1 MTRAPAA
8 ADGSREA
15 AADRLA
21 RWTAGYRPQP
31 GVHDAFMDGEGRV
44 RGAWPNL
51 LGRLGAMGEPEIA
64 ARFASAERH
73 IRDAGISYRIYG
85 DQRDHAW
92 PLGSMPLVIED
103 AEWRALSAG
112 IVERAGL
119 MEWILSDVYG
129 AGRLVADGLLPAA
142 AVAGSPE
149 FLRPL
154 HGVSPPGGRWLKLY
168 AADIARGADGRWRV
182 LADRTQAPSGPGYA
196 LENRLVLTRAFPDL
210 YADLHVERLARFF
223 QAFRE
228 GLIVGAQRSDPRIC
242 LLTSGPSSSTYV
254 EQAALARY
262 LGLLLVEGDDLVAQD
277 GVLHVRTVSGLKR
290 ADVLWRR
297 IDSDYVDPLELNPGS
312 RLGVPGLIEA
322 LRAGNLVVGNMPGS
336 GILESGALGPYLPAI
351 ARHVLGRDLDLSG
364 PRSWWCGDPDALAHV
379 RDALGSLTLRPM
391 ATPGRGMTRDAILGP
406 HALGAERERLVE
418 ALRDRP
424 FDYVAEE
431 SAPLSTTPG
440 WERGPDGL
448 RLVPRPFVLRVF
460 AAATADGWRVMPGG
474 FCRISERPD
483 VAPIEMRAGIKSAD
497 VWILSDRPVEPV
509 SLIQQGAP
517 RVRRIAGHLPS
528 RAADNLFWFGRYL
541 ERAEAVI
548 RLVVA
553 HLGSVG
559 DAVIAD
565 MAGDAKAPTALR
577 IRALLDEWGA
587 ISAPDLPTAELARE
601 ALCGRETRGSALS
614 HGLSAQAN
622 AASLRERLSGEA
634 WRVLAD
640 LRDALDVDEDQMQ
653 AEAQLLGLAQR
664 ALGHIAALSGLAQEN
679 MNRTA
684 GWHFVDLGRRIERAI
699 NTCALALRFA
709 GDEAGAEDL
718 GVMLSLC
725 DSHITFGARYMH
737 GVALD
742 PVRDMVL
749 LDAFNPRSVAF
760 QIEAIVSH
768 LDDLPALR
776 ADGLPETHRRLAL
789 QLRAEFSTG
798 EAVDFDGASLARLE
812 ASFEA
817 LADAVA
823 GRYFPNGPHA
833 LRPEKLVGL
842 A

>member
-1 MTRAPAA
+1 MTPPP
-8 ADGSREA
+8 GSAHETPSQRI
-15 AADRLA
+15 A
-21 RWTAGYRPQP
+21 RWTAGYRPHA
-31 GVHDAFMDGEGRV
+31 GVPDEFMDDQGRV
-44 RGAWPNL
+44 KGAWPRVL
-51 LGRLGAMGEPEIA
+51 DRLGAMDESEIG

-73 IRDAGISYRIYG
+73 IRDAGVSYRIYG

-92 PLGSMPLVIED
+92 PLGSMPLVIEED
-103 AEWRALSAG
+103 EWRSLSEG

-119 MEWILSDVYG
+119 MEWVLSDIYG
-129 AGRLVADGLLPAA
+129 AGSLVAQGLLPAA

-154 HGVSPPGGRWLKLY
+154 HGVAPPGGRWLKLY
-168 AADIARGADGRWRV
+168 AADIGRGPDGRWRV
-182 LADRTQAPSGPGYA
+182 LADRTQSPSGPGYA

-210 YADLHVERLARFF
+210 YTDLHVERLASFF

-228 GLIVGAQRSDPRIC
+228 GLAVGAQRSDPRIC
-242 LLTSGPSSSTYV
+242 LLTSGPMSSTYV

-262 LGLLLVEGDDLVAQD
+262 LGLLLVEGDDLVTQD

-297 IDSDYVDPLELNPGS
+297 IDSDYMDPLELNPAS
-312 RLGVPGLIEA
+312 RLGVPGLVEA
-322 LRAGNLVVGNMPGS
+322 LRGGHLVVGNMPGS
-336 GILESGALGPYLPAI
+336 GILESGALSPYLGGI
-351 ARHVLGRDLDLSG
+351 ARHVLGHGLSLPG

-379 RDALGSLTLRPM
+379 RDHLDGLTLRPV
-391 ATPGRGMTRDAILGP
+391 ATPGKGMARDAILGP
-406 HALGAERERLVE
+406 HALEAERERLVS

-424 FDYVAEE
+424 FDFVAEE
-431 SAPLSTTPG
+431 AAPLSTTPG
-440 WERGPDGL
+440 WERGPGGL
-448 RLVPRPFVLRVF
+448 RLVPRPFVMRVF
-460 AAATADGWRVMPGG
+460 AAATPEGWRVMPGG

-497 VWILSDRPVEPV
+497 VWVLSNRPVESV

-528 RAADNLFWFGRYL
+528 RAADNLFWFGRYV
-541 ERAEAVI
+541 ERAEIVI
-548 RLVVA
+548 RLVIA

-559 DAVIAD
+559 DAVVAD
-565 MAGDAKAPTALR
+565 LAGDAKAPTALR

-587 ISAPDLPTAELARE
+587 ISAPDLPTVAIARE
-601 ALCGRETRGSALS
+601 ALCGRKTHGSALA
-614 HGLSAQAN
+614 HGLSARDN
-622 AASLRERLSGEA
+622 AASLRERLSSEA
-634 WRVLAD
+634 WRVLTD
-640 LRDALDVDEDQMQ
+640 LRDALDHDDGEARSE
-653 AEAQLLGLAQR
+653 AELLGLAER
-664 ALGHIAALSGLAQEN
+664 ALSHIAALSGLAGEN

-699 NTCALALRFA
+699 NTSALAVRFA

-718 GVMLSLC
+718 AVMLSLC
-725 DSHITFGARYMH
+725 DSHITYGARYMH

-760 QIEAIVSH
+760 QIEAIVRH
-768 LDDLPALR
+768 LDELPALR
-776 ADGLPETHRRLAL
+776 ADGLPEPHRRLAL

-798 EAVDFDGASLARLE
+798 EAVDFESATLARLE
-812 ASFEA
+812 ASFES
-817 LADAVA
+817 LADAIA

-833 LRPEKLVGL
+833 LRPEKLMGL

>member
-1 MTRAPAA
+1 MTSASAERI
-8 ADGSREA
+8 
-15 AADRLA
+15 A
-21 RWTAGYRPQP
+21 RWTAGYRPQS
-31 GVHDAFMDGEGRV
+31 GVPDEFMDGAGRV
-44 RGAWPNL
+44 KGAWPRVL
-51 LGRLGAMGEPEIA
+51 DRLGAMGQSEIA

-92 PLGSMPLVIED
+92 PLGSMPLVIEE
-103 AEWRALSAG
+103 AEWRELSAG

-119 MEWILSDVYG
+119 MEWILSDIYG
-129 AGRLVADGLLPAA
+129 AGSLVAEGLLPAA

-168 AADIARGADGRWRV
+168 AADIGRGPDGRWRV
-182 LADRTQAPSGPGYA
+182 LADRTQSPSGPGYA

-210 YADLHVERLARFF
+210 YTDLHVERLASFF

-228 GLIVGAQRSDPRIC
+228 GLVVGAQRSDPRIC
-242 LLTSGPSSSTYV
+242 LLTSGPMSSTYV

-262 LGLLLVEGDDLVAQD
+262 LGLLLVEGDDLVTQD
-277 GVLHVRTVSGLKR
+277 GILHVRTVSGLKR

-297 IDSDYVDPLELNPGS
+297 IDSDYMDPIELNPAS
-312 RLGVPGLIEA
+312 RLGVPGLVEA
-322 LRAGNLVVGNMPGS
+322 LRAGSLVVGNMPGS
-336 GILESGALGPYLPAI
+336 GVLESGALRAYLPGI
-351 ARHVLGRDLDLSG
+351 ARHVLGHDLALSS
-364 PRSWWCGDPDALAHV
+364 PRSWWCGDPDALAEIHD
-379 RDALGSLTLRPM
+379 RLDALALRPV
-391 ATPGRGMTRDAILGP
+391 ATPGKGMGRDAILGP
-406 HALGAERERLVE
+406 HALGAERERLAV
-418 ALRDRP
+418 AFCDRP

-440 WERGPDGL
+440 WEKGPNGR

-460 AAATADGWRVMPGG
+460 AAATPDGWRVMPGG
-474 FCRISERPD
+474 FCRISERTN
-483 VAPIEMRAGIKSAD
+483 VAPIEMRAGIRSAD
-497 VWILSDRPVEPV
+497 VWILSERPVEPV

-528 RAADNLFWFGRYL
+528 RAADSLFWFGRYV
-541 ERAEAVI
+541 ERTEIVI
-548 RLVVA
+548 RLVIA

-559 DAVIAD
+559 DAVVAD
-565 MAGDAKAPTALR
+565 LAGDAKAPTALR

-587 ISAPDLPTAELARE
+587 ISAPDLPTADLARE
-601 ALCGRETRGSALS
+601 ALGGRDVHGSALS
-614 HGLSAQAN
+614 HGLSARAN
-622 AASLRERLSGEA
+622 AASIRERLSGEA

-640 LRDALDVDEDQMQ
+640 LRDALDVGDSEAR
-653 AEAQLLGLAQR
+653 AEAQLLGIAER
-664 ALGHIAALSGLAQEN
+664 ALSHVAALAGLAGEN

-699 NTCALALRFA
+699 NTCGLALRFA

-718 GVMLSLC
+718 AVMLSLC
-725 DSHITFGARYMH
+725 DSHITYGARYMH

-749 LDAFNPRSVAF
+749 LDAYNPRSVAF
-760 QIEAIVSH
+760 QIEAIVRH
-768 LDDLPALR
+768 LDELPALR
-776 ADGLPETHRRLAL
+776 ADGLPEPHRRLAL

-798 EAVDFDGASLARLE
+798 EASDFESASLARLE
-812 ASFEA
+812 ASFES
-817 LADAVA
+817 LADAIA